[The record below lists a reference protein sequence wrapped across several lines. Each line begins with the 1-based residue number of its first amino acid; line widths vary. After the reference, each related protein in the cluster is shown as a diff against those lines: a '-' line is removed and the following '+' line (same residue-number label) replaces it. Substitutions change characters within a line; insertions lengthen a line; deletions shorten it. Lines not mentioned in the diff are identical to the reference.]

1 MYGASIVSAPG
12 LRQPGG
18 NVAGT
23 RKGVVMGRLAWSQV
37 RFRLART
44 LALVAGVLVA
54 ATAFT
59 VLTAASHTA
68 QARTVGK
75 VSANF
80 SPAYDILVRPKGAR
94 SAVESRTSTVAPD
107 FLSGIYGGI
116 TMAQWHRIERI
127 PGVQVAAPIAMAAY
141 EQLQASVFVPVPT
154 SALKGSGR
162 QLYRISTT
170 WVSDDG
176 ASRVAQPPSY
186 LYVTPL
192 PLKSGSGN
200 GLGIPATDGTGTG
213 CVVGDGSLLA
223 PGTSPFG
230 TLAQSTASCWSRV
243 NQYDVAGSAHTEAG
257 YYVTWNIPVLIA
269 AIDPDAEAKLDG
281 LNKALI
287 SGSYLKEN
295 EGLYQKVDEGVTHM
309 GTPVLAS
316 SNSGMD
322 EYAQTTLQQLTA
334 PSAMPDMDSAWANA
348 QAAAPGHTVA
358 TVRTTAQQVYSADL
372 KHPPT
377 VQVITRPPGPADTA
391 IGTPI
396 AGYWSV
402 GPVHY
407 RRTAGGALV
416 ARQVTN
422 PTSSWFTGYPYPV
435 SMDNAESQYRT
446 VTNHQ
451 KAPTH
456 IADLEPSTL
465 SLIKITGV
473 FDPAKMKVFSALS
486 EVPLGD
492 YQPVAAAPAR
502 TASRRALHGGDL
514 LPNQNIGGL
523 ASQSVNLITTLS
535 ALPELEHG
543 QQFTGVPARDPISV
557 IRVRVAGVIGPGA
570 LSRERINA
578 VAQQIEQRTGLD
590 VDVVAGSSPS
600 PVTIDLPAGKFG
612 QPSLTLTQNWVRE
625 GVAVLILK
633 AVDKTSVALYILILV
648 VCVLFVG
655 NAATAAVRGRR
666 RELGVLASLGWRRSR
681 LFATVL
687 GELAGIG
694 LVAGLLAAAIAIP
707 ISAVLGLNAS
717 PQRTLLA
724 VPVAIAVA
732 VAAGLG
738 LAWLAA
744 RADPISSV
752 RPPVLAVRRAHQ
764 PASIT
769 GLAALN
775 VTRTPGRTAIGVVS
789 LAVGIAAVTMLTAVT
804 FAFRGIIVGSLLGD
818 AVAVQVR
825 SVDYV
830 AAGATIILGVLA
842 VADVVF
848 LNIRERAGEL
858 ATIRSFGWRDSALAR
873 LVITEG
879 AIIGVTGSL
888 AGAGLGLA
896 AAAWFAGQLP
906 ARLLLIA
913 AAAVA
918 AGVLITAG
926 AALLPAA
933 LLRRL
938 PTAHL
943 LAEE

>member
-1 MYGASIVSAPG
+1 
-12 LRQPGG
+12 
-18 NVAGT
+18 
-23 RKGVVMGRLAWSQV
+23 MGRLAWSQV
-37 RFRLART
+37 RFRPARA
-44 LALVAGVLVA
+44 LALIIGVLVA

-59 VLTAASHTA
+59 VLTAASRTA

-80 SPAYDILVRPKGAR
+80 QPAYDILVRPKGAR
-94 SAVESRTSTVAPD
+94 SAVESKTGTVEPD

-116 TMAQWHRIERI
+116 TMAQWHKIERI

-141 EQLQASVFVPVPT
+141 EQLQADIFVPVPA

-170 WVSDDG
+170 WVSGDG
-176 ASRVAQPPSY
+176 ASRVTQPPSY

-192 PLKSGSGN
+192 RLKSGSGN
-200 GLGIPATDGTGTG
+200 GLGIPASDGTGTG
-213 CVVGDGSLLA
+213 CVVGDGSLLP

-243 NQYDVAGSAHTEAG
+243 NQYDVPGSAHTEAG

-281 LNKALI
+281 LNKAVI

-295 EGLYQKVDEGVTHM
+295 EALYQKEINGVTHL
-309 GTPVLAS
+309 GVPVLAS

-334 PSAMPDMDSAWANA
+334 PSAMPDMDAAWASA
-348 QAAAPGHTVA
+348 QASVPGRTVA
-358 TVRTTAQQVYSADL
+358 TVRSTAQQVYSAVL
-372 KHPPT
+372 RNPPT
-377 VQVITRPPGPADTA
+377 VQVILGPHAPVSTPTDTG
-391 IGTPI
+391 IGTPT

-402 GPVHY
+402 GPLDY
-407 RRTAGGALV
+407 RRTAGGALTV
-416 ARQVTN
+416 RQVTN
-422 PTSSWFTGYPYPV
+422 PAWATWYTGDGYPV
-435 SMDNAESQYRT
+435 SMDNGESQYRT
-446 VTNHQ
+446 VTSHQ
-451 KAPTH
+451 RAPKS
-456 IADLEPSTL
+456 IASNLEPSTL

-473 FDPAKMKVFSALS
+473 FNPARMKVFSALS

-492 YQPVAAAPAR
+492 YQPVAAAPANAA
-502 TASRRALHGGDL
+502 TRRALHGGDL

-523 ASQSVNLITTLS
+523 VSQPVNLITTLS
-535 ALPELEHG
+535 ALPQLEHAH
-543 QQFTGVPARDPISV
+543 QYTGVPAADPISV
-557 IRVRVAGVIGPGA
+557 IRVRVAGVTGPGA
-570 LSRERINA
+570 LSRERIKA

-590 VDVVAGSSPS
+590 VDVVAGSSPA
-600 PVTIDLPAGKFG
+600 PVTIDVPAGKFG
-612 QPSLTLTQNWVRE
+612 QPPLTLTQNWVKE

-687 GELAGIG
+687 GELSGIG

-707 ISAVLGLNAS
+707 IAAALGLNAA
-717 PQRTLLA
+717 PLRTLLA

-732 VAAGLG
+732 VAAGLAP
-738 LAWLAA
+738 AWLAA
-744 RADPISSV
+744 RADPVSSV
-752 RPPVLAVRRAHQ
+752 RPPVLAVRRARQ
-764 PASIT
+764 PGSIT
-769 GLAALN
+769 ALAALN

-804 FAFRGIIVGSLLGD
+804 FAFRGIVVGSLLGD

-830 AAGATIILGVLA
+830 AAAATVALGVLA

-848 LNIRERAGEL
+848 LNITERAAEL
-858 ATIRSFGWRDSALAR
+858 ATIRSFGWRDTALAR

-888 AGAGLGLA
+888 AGAAAGLA

-906 ARLLLIA
+906 GRLIA
-913 AAAVA
+913 IAIAAVV
-918 AGVLITAG
+918 AGVLITSA

>member
-1 MYGASIVSAPG
+1 
-12 LRQPGG
+12 
-18 NVAGT
+18 
-23 RKGVVMGRLAWSQV
+23 MGRLAWSQV
-37 RFRLART
+37 RFRPARA
-44 LALVAGVLVA
+44 LALIVGVLVA

-59 VLTAASHTA
+59 VLTAASRTA

-94 SAVESRTSTVAPD
+94 SGVEGKTGTVAPD

-141 EQLQASVFVPVPT
+141 EQLQADIFVPVPA

-170 WVSDDG
+170 WVSDGG
-176 ASRVAQPPSY
+176 ASRVTQPPSY
-186 LYVTPL
+186 LYVTPRR
-192 PLKSGSGN
+192 LKSGSGN
-200 GLGIPATDGTGTG
+200 GLGIPASDGTGTG

-223 PGTSPFG
+223 PGTNPFG

-243 NQYDVAGSAHTEAG
+243 NQYDVAGASHTEAG

-269 AIDPDAEAKLDG
+269 AIDPDAEAKLDA
-281 LNKALI
+281 LNEALV

-295 EGLYQKVDEGVTHM
+295 EGLYQKTTGGVTHL
-309 GTPVLAS
+309 GVPVLAS

-334 PSAMPDMDSAWANA
+334 PSAMPDMDAAWASA
-348 QAAAPGHTVA
+348 QVSVPGRTVA
-358 TVRTTAQQVYSADL
+358 TVRSTAQQVYSAVL
-372 KHPPT
+372 RNPPT
-377 VQVITRPPGPADTA
+377 VQVITRGLTPSGLAT
-391 IGTPI
+391 GTPI
-396 AGYWSV
+396 AGNWSV
-402 GPVHY
+402 GPLHY

-416 ARQVTN
+416 VRQVTN
-422 PTSSWFTGYPYPV
+422 PAWVTWYIGYPYPV

-446 VTNHQ
+446 VTSHQ
-451 KAPTH
+451 PAPKS
-456 IADLEPSTL
+456 IASNEEPSTL
-465 SLIKITGV
+465 TLIKITGV
-473 FDPAKMKVFSALS
+473 FDPARMKVFSALS

-492 YQPVAAAPAR
+492 YQPVAAAPANAA
-502 TASRRALHGGDL
+502 TRRALQGRAL

-523 ASQSVNLITTLS
+523 VSQPVNLITTLS
-535 ALPELEHG
+535 ALPQLEHTHR
-543 QQFTGVPARDPISV
+543 FTGIPAADPISV
-557 IRVRVAGVIGPGA
+557 IRVRVAGVTGAGA

-600 PVTIDLPAGKFG
+600 PVTIDVPAGKFG
-612 QPSLTLTQNWVRE
+612 QPPLTLTQNWVKE

-694 LVAGLLAAAIAIP
+694 LAAGLLAAAIAIP
-707 ISAVLGLNAS
+707 ISAALGLDAA
-717 PQRTLLA
+717 PLRTLLA

-732 VAAGLG
+732 VVAGLAP
-738 LAWLAA
+738 AWLAA
-744 RADPISSV
+744 RADPVSSV
-752 RPPVLAVRRAHQ
+752 RPPVLAVRRARQ
-764 PASIT
+764 PGSIT
-769 GLAALN
+769 ALAALN

-804 FAFRGIIVGSLLGD
+804 FAFRGVVVGSLLGD

-830 AAGATIILGVLA
+830 AAAATVALGVLA

-848 LNIRERAGEL
+848 LNITERAAEL
-858 ATIRSFGWRDSALAR
+858 ATIRSFGWRDTALAR

-888 AGAGLGLA
+888 AGAAAGLA
-896 AAAWFAGQLP
+896 AAAWLAGQLP
-906 ARLLLIA
+906 GRLIA
-913 AAAVA
+913 IAVA
-918 AGVLITAG
+918 AVVAGVLTTSA